1 MKKKILV
8 VAAHPDDEILGCGAT
23 IAKHILEKD
32 TVEIMILGEGITSR
46 GNSRRISNVIKNQ
59 LNNLN
64 NKAKKANKILGVQ
77 KINFEN
83 LPDNRFDSLDI
94 IDITKRIEKKLFS
107 FKPNI
112 LYTHSSC
119 DLNRDHQIT
128 NEAVITACRP
138 QYNYFLNKILL
149 FETPSSTEWQSSEKG
164 KFSPNYF
171 NDISKTFKKKI
182 SSLKIYNSEM
192 KKWPHPRSIKGVE
205 YLARLRG
212 AQVSCEY
219 AESFY
224 IAREINFD

>member
-1 MKKKILV
+1 
-8 VAAHPDDEILGCGAT
+8 
-23 IAKHILEKD
+23 
-32 TVEIMILGEGITSR
+32 MILGEGITSR
-46 GNSRRISNVIKNQ
+46 VNSRIINNATKNQ
-59 LNNLN
+59 LKNLN
-64 NKAKKANKILGVQ
+64 IKAKEANKILGVR

-94 IDITKRIEKKLFS
+94 LDITKKIEKKLFN

-128 NEAVITACRP
+128 NEAVLTACRP

-149 FETPSSTEWQSSEKG
+149 FEIPSSSDWQSSEKE
-164 KFSPNYF
+164 KFSPNYY

-182 SSLKIYNSEM
+182 SSLKIYSSEM

-224 IAREINFD
+224 IAREINFE